1 MLFSGCRL
9 QQVEPSIE
17 LTRVPL
23 AEDGGTRKL
32 DAIEGRVT
40 GAQAGQLIVLFA
52 RSGDYWYIQ
61 PYVDQP
67 FTEIQS
73 NSTWKNLTHLGT
85 EYAAL
90 LVEPDYRPPA
100 ETAVLPGKG
109 GGVVV
114 VAIKRGEIR
123 MLVPLFWETWWFW
136 ISGGVAGG
144 FALLAFYR
152 FRMRQLTKQLNVRFE
167 ERLAERMRIAHELH
181 DTLLQ
186 GFLSASMQLH
196 VATECLP
203 ADSPT
208 KPALNRVLELIRQ
221 VIDEGRSAVRGLRSS
236 DNSGAL
242 ELEQAF
248 SRIQQE
254 LALREPIG
262 FRVIVEG
269 RARPLHPLIRDEV
282 YRIGREA
289 LVNAFHHAQAKNI
302 EVAVEYLSNQLR
314 VLVRDDG
321 CGIDPQVL
329 RAGREGHWGL
339 SGMRERAEDI
349 GARLKVRSRLTDGTE
364 VELSVPG
371 HVAFQDQSSVSLRK
385 WFTKYIPR
393 KAVADTIGVGKRE
406 NHE

>member
-9 QQVEPSIE
+9 PQAEPSIE

-40 GAQAGQLIVLFA
+40 GAQTGQLIVLFA
-52 RSGDYWYIQ
+52 RSGAWYIQ

-73 NSTWKNLTHLGT
+73 DSTWKNLTHLGT

-109 GGVVV
+109 GGVIA
-114 VAIKRGEIR
+114 VATRTGEIR

-136 ISGGVAGG
+136 TSGGVAGG

-208 KPALNRVLELIRQ
+208 KAALNRVLELMGQ
-221 VIDEGRSAVRGLRSS
+221 VIDEGRNAVRGLRSS
-236 DNSGAL
+236 DSSGAL

-269 RARPLHPLIRDEV
+269 RTRPLHPLIRDEV

-371 HVAFQDQSSVSLRK
+371 QVAFQDQSSVSLRK

-393 KAVADTIGVGKRE
+393 KAAADTIGVGKRE